1 MGHDFSEA
9 IGHGKIGSSSKNTL
23 MLVEI
28 RPFFLVKPRY
38 IIPRSLSFRLYFE
51 WFFCRDYSVL
61 VSVYGP

>member
-28 RPFFLVKPRY
+28 RLFFGKTQ
-38 IIPRSLSFRLYFE
+38 
-51 WFFCRDYSVL
+51 
-61 VSVYGP
+61 VYNP